1 MLTHFHFS
9 FFQTQLS
16 AFKPHYSTRS
26 ACTRSLPAMGGLTER
41 QVAGNTRAEV
51 LGWPLPCPEW
61 WIDNYEPQNS
71 KKKQQHVNWYKLRAR
86 LLVRLSEGFVLV
98 AGVVLV
104 GSCVPSV
111 WSARA
116 LRLECSVRGLVRVP
130 SAWSVVVRGLPWCVF
145 ACPGVC
151 LHALF
156 LLPHVLVQSSSAP
169 LLTNTP
175 GSFVFESSFF
185 PAEKTC
191 RRAGKK

>member
-1 MLTHFHFS
+1 
-9 FFQTQLS
+9 
-16 AFKPHYSTRS
+16 
-26 ACTRSLPAMGGLTER
+26 MGGLTER

-61 WIDNYEPQNS
+61 WIDNYEPQ
-71 KKKQQHVNWYKLRAR
+71 KCKTKQQHVNWYKLRAR

-130 SAWSVVVRGLPWCVF
+130 SVWSVVVRGLPLELSGTALRLECRAGSCSRALRLECSRAESPLVCVCMPWCVF
-145 ACPGVC
+145 ACPVPSPTRSRPVI
-151 LHALF
+151 LR
-156 LLPHVLVQSSSAP
+156 PP
-169 LLTNTP
+169 PN
-175 GSFVFESSFF
+175 
-185 PAEKTC
+185 
-191 RRAGKK
+191 